1 MKLNTYSM
9 KGLSHNEVI
18 LELEKT
24 IPKADIKSI
33 QIKERECVVSV
44 SSVMTK
50 NKLILSST
58 NIQYRQVNFQDVE
71 CLITSVT
78 IKDTP
83 YEMPDSTITSVM
95 GR

>member
-1 MKLNTYSM
+1 M
-9 KGLSHNEVI
+9 KGLSHNEVL

-33 QIKERECVVSV
+33 QTQERECVVSV
-44 SSVMTK
+44 SSVIAI

-83 YEMPDSTITSVM
+83 CEMPDSTITSLFYV
-95 GR
+95 

>member
-1 MKLNTYSM
+1 MAALLSKPLSVKCNTYSMM
-9 KGLSHNEVI
+9 KGLSHNEV
-18 LELEKT
+18 LSELEKT

-44 SSVMTK
+44 MAK

-78 IKDTP
+78 IL
-83 YEMPDSTITSVM
+83 
-95 GR
+95 